1 MNADVYAS
9 AFSFPRCDDEQGD
22 VLMTFGSKTALKID
36 VHDKNHSEC
45 EFA

>member
-1 MNADVYAS
+1 MLMKAGAGAS
-9 AFSFPRCDDEQGD
+9 AFSFPPRDDAL
-22 VLMTFGSKTALKID
+22 VSFGSKTALKNA